1 MAKVIDVYSKAV
13 NEGKEAGVYS
23 SDIRVLLAF
32 DLGFA
37 TEIEVLL
44 HKDEEMDEKK
54 IQLFN
59 AQFARLLNNEPVEY
73 IVNECKFL
81 EFKLFVDNR
90 VLIPRMETQEMLAI
104 LSERILDY
112 YDPRNYLVAAD
123 IGTGSGCLAIAL
135 KSYFPNW
142 LVNAS
147 DISEKALEVAKI
159 NVDRHNTRVKLLQG
173 DALTPYI
180 EEKTN
185 LDVIVCNPPY
195 IASRERVQSSVK
207 DFEPETALYLD
218 KENSVYEK
226 VFRDIG
232 KVKKGSILLCFE
244 IDDDIVSFLN
254 GLIDRYIKP
263 IYKAKI
269 DYIKDMNGFD
279 RFLFIY
285 LE

>member
-44 HKDEEMDEKK
+44 HKDDEMDEKK

-81 EFKLFVDNR
+81 ECKLFVDNR

-180 EEKTN
+180 EEKMK

-207 DFEPETALYLD
+207 DFEPETAPYLD

-269 DYIKDMNGFD
+269 DNIKDMNGFD

>member
-180 EEKTN
+180 EEKMK

-195 IASRERVQSSVK
+195 IALRERVQSSVK

-254 GLIDRYIKP
+254 GLIESYIKP

>member
-44 HKDEEMDEKK
+44 HKDDEMDEKK

-180 EEKTN
+180 EEKMK

-207 DFEPETALYLD
+207 DFEPEPALYLD

-254 GLIDRYIKP
+254 GLIGRYIKP

>member
-180 EEKTN
+180 EEKMK

-254 GLIDRYIKP
+254 GLIESYIKP

>member
-44 HKDEEMDEKK
+44 HKDDEMDEKK

-59 AQFARLLNNEPVEY
+59 AQLARLLNNEPVEY

-123 IGTGSGCLAIAL
+123 VGTGSGCLAIAL

-180 EEKTN
+180 EEKMK

-254 GLIDRYIKP
+254 GLIDRHIKP
-263 IYKAKI
+263 IYKAEI

>member
-44 HKDEEMDEKK
+44 HKDEEMDETK

-180 EEKTN
+180 EEKMK

>member
-180 EEKTN
+180 EEKMK

-232 KVKKGSILLCFE
+232 KVKKGNILLCFE

-254 GLIDRYIKP
+254 GLIESYIKP

>member
-44 HKDEEMDEKK
+44 HKDEEMDENK

-81 EFKLFVDNR
+81 EFKLFVDKR

-159 NVDRHNTRVKLLQG
+159 NVDRQNTRVKLLQG

-180 EEKTN
+180 EEKMK

-195 IASRERVQSSVK
+195 IASKERVQASVK
-207 DFEPETALYLD
+207 DFEPELALYLD

-226 VFRDIG
+226 IFRDLD

-254 GLIDRYIKP
+254 GLIESYIKP
-263 IYKAKI
+263 SYKAKI

>member
-44 HKDEEMDEKK
+44 HKDDEMDEKK

-180 EEKTN
+180 EEKMK

>member
-13 NEGKEAGVYS
+13 NQGKEVGVYS

-44 HKDEEMDEKK
+44 HKDEEMDENK

-81 EFKLFVDNR
+81 EFKLFVDKR

-104 LSERILDY
+104 LSERIVDY

-142 LVNAS
+142 LVSAS

-159 NVDRHNTRVKLLQG
+159 NVDRQNTRVKLLQG

-180 EEKTN
+180 EEKMK
-185 LDVIVCNPPY
+185 LDIIVCNPPY
-195 IASRERVQSSVK
+195 IASKERVQASVK
-207 DFEPETALYLD
+207 DFEPELALYLD

-226 VFRDIG
+226 IFRDHD

-254 GLIDRYIKP
+254 GLIESYIKP
-263 IYKAKI
+263 SYKTKI

>member
-135 KSYFPNW
+135 KSYFTNW

-147 DISEKALEVAKI
+147 DISEKALQVAKI

-180 EEKTN
+180 EEKMK

-207 DFEPETALYLD
+207 DFEPESALYLD

-254 GLIDRYIKP
+254 GLIESYIKP

>member
-44 HKDEEMDEKK
+44 HKDDEMDEKK

-59 AQFARLLNNEPVEY
+59 GQCARLLNNEPVEY

-147 DISEKALEVAKI
+147 DISEKAIEVAKI

-180 EEKTN
+180 EEKMK

-254 GLIDRYIKP
+254 GLIDRHIKP

>member
-59 AQFARLLNNEPVEY
+59 AQFTRLLNNEPVEY

-159 NVDRHNTRVKLLQG
+159 NVDRHNTRAKLLQG

-180 EEKTN
+180 EEKMK

-218 KENSVYEK
+218 KANSVYEK

-254 GLIDRYIKP
+254 GLIESYIKP

>member
-147 DISEKALEVAKI
+147 DISKKALEVAKI

-180 EEKTN
+180 EEKMK

>member
-44 HKDEEMDEKK
+44 HKDDEMDEKK

-180 EEKTN
+180 EEKMK
-185 LDVIVCNPPY
+185 LDLIVCNPPY
-195 IASRERVQSSVK
+195 IASRERVQSSVN

-269 DYIKDMNGFD
+269 DYIKDMNGID

>member
-44 HKDEEMDEKK
+44 HKDDEMDEKK

-180 EEKTN
+180 EEKMK

-269 DYIKDMNGFD
+269 DNIKDMNGFD